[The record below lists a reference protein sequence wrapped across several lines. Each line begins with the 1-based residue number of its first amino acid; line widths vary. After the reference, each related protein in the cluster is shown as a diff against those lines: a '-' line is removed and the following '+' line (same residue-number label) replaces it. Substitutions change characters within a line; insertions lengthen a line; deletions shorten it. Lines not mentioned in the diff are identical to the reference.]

1 MTEESRPT
9 GEAEYE
15 DREDDFEDERD
26 YEYDE
31 AMPLL
36 LLWEQEQSRVHPG
49 FWEALDTLVEAGC
62 QRYHVVYLLHRL
74 PEADF
79 VEKASK
85 DDITTT
91 LADLSRAIEALQRLR
106 AKQLLPLLGPLTRQH
121 WSVLRWLEQTSD
133 EVRKL
138 EITAHGGKS
147 LLVEQLK
154 AALVSHVMDATGDPY
169 DEPVSV
175 LLEAALGPSLWTFDE
190 VGQFTRNENRHFD
203 TYGKEAHSKWRGR
216 HADLIKEGSALR
228 QELFREADVAEGK
241 RVAEWVQRNPPSRAR
256 RLEALKLKADG
267 ARWEEIAERFGKPVA
282 ALKKWLA
289 IDGKPTDTSRKP

>member
-154 AALVSHVMDATGDPY
+154 AALVSHVMDATKIPTTNLCRFSSKRPLAHRSGRSMKW
-169 DEPVSV
+169 VSSQETRTGTSIPMEKRRTASGEGATRTSLRKV
-175 LLEAALGPSLWTFDE
+175 PRSARSCFVRPMLLKASVSPSGCSGIPHLG
-190 VGQFTRNENRHFD
+190 
-203 TYGKEAHSKWRGR
+203 RG
-216 HADLIKEGSALR
+216 ALR
-228 QELFREADVAEGK
+228 L
-241 RVAEWVQRNPPSRAR
+241 
-256 RLEALKLKADG
+256 
-267 ARWEEIAERFGKPVA
+267 
-282 ALKKWLA
+282 
-289 IDGKPTDTSRKP
+289 

>member
-15 DREDDFEDERD
+15 DREDDFEDESAYD
-26 YEYDE
+26 YDE
-31 AMPLL
+31 AMPLR
-36 LLWEQEQSRVHPG
+36 LLWEQEQSSVHPG

-62 QRYHVVYLLHRL
+62 QKHRVVYLLHRL

-85 DDITTT
+85 DDIART
-91 LADLSRAIEALQRLR
+91 LADLTTAIKALQRLR
-106 AKQLLPLLGPLTRQH
+106 AKQILPLLGGLTRQY
-121 WSVLRWLEQTSD
+121 WSVLRWLQQTSD

-138 EITAHGGKS
+138 ENTAHAGKS

-154 AALVSHVMDATGDPY
+154 AALVSHVIETTGNPY

-190 VGQFTRNENRHFD
+190 VGQFTRNENRQCD
-203 TYGKEAHSKWRGR
+203 TYGKKTHRKWRER
-216 HADLIKEGSALR
+216 HLHLIKEGSTLR
-228 QELFREADVAEGK
+228 QEWFREADAEGK
-241 RVAEWVQRNPPSRAR
+241 RVDEWLQRNPRSPAR
-256 RLEALKLKADG
+256 RAEALKLLAQG
-267 ARWEEIAERFGKPVA
+267 ARWEEIAERFDMAVPAVT
-282 ALKKWLA
+282 KWLA
-289 IDGKPTDTSRKP
+289 TGRKPTGKSRKRR